1 MRTGPTFRR
10 VLLCLLSLP
19 LLASGQTSSIS
30 TEQYLRQ
37 LQDLNAKIAE
47 VREHPEQ
54 AKAVEDSVP
63 DRISI
68 NCKSGEC
75 SLSYEWLKKDLK
87 QFQKADPQKR
97 SAFLDHIQQK
107 LNLFEEQARA
117 YEQESVDSTSEHAKL
132 GEILS
137 RREFN
142 RVHGPNR
149 FDIWW
154 EKVVRWLNKFFGSHP
169 ITGNS
174 GLDLWHILVY
184 SAVVVAF
191 VLFAV
196 WLKKRFDFARA
207 DDHPRDIMPFA
218 PSARSWRSWLAEAR
232 ALAQK
237 EDWRNGI
244 HLAYWAGI
252 SFLEEH
258 GAWRPDRART
268 PREYLRL
275 LNARNT
281 QYPVLTALTRKFE
294 ITWYGQR
301 SANATDFQ
309 ETLGQ
314 LERLGCK

>member
-1 MRTGPTFRR
+1 MR
-10 VLLCLLSLP
+10 V
-19 LLASGQTSSIS
+19 
-30 TEQYLRQ
+30 
-37 LQDLNAKIAE
+37 
-47 VREHPEQ
+47 
-54 AKAVEDSVP
+54 AVVSDTHS
-63 DRISI
+63 R
-68 NCKSGEC
+68 
-75 SLSYEWLKKDLK
+75 
-87 QFQKADPQKR
+87 
-97 SAFLDHIQQK
+97 
-107 LNLFEEQARA
+107 
-117 YEQESVDSTSEHAKL
+117 HATVAAVV
-132 GEILS
+132 EILS

-237 EDWRNGI
+237 EDWRNGKRQERV
-244 HLAYWAGI
+244 LWTDK
-252 SFLEEH
+252 EH
-258 GAWRPDRART
+258 DD
-268 PREYLRL
+268 
-275 LNARNT
+275 RNT
-281 QYPVLTALTRKFE
+281 E
-294 ITWYGQR
+294 QR
-301 SANATDFQ
+301 DRSRQ
-309 ETLGQ
+309 Q
-314 LERLGCK
+314 VH